1 MRLKNKTA
9 VISGATG
16 GIGEATSKLFSA
28 EGANVVMVGRDEEK
42 LNTLYNSF
50 DDKSKLSTYVAD
62 SNNEDSIKDCITFAK
77 DKYGSIDVVFAN
89 AGTEGEVK
97 PLTEYTKDEFNDVL
111 SVNVIGVWLYMKYAL
126 PIMQNQKNGSFI
138 AVASAAGVVGFNGTC
153 PYVASKHAVCGM
165 IKTACIENG
174 PFNVRVNALAPG
186 PVDNRMMRSL
196 EEQLNPEDPDSV
208 REMIMQ
214 QLPLQKYATN
224 EDIANL
230 ALFLGSDDS
239 SNSSG
244 GVYLSDGGFTAA

>member
-42 LNTLYNSF
+42 LNTLHNSF
-50 DDKSKLSTYVAD
+50 KDQSKLSTYVAD
-62 SNNEDSIKDCITFAK
+62 SNDEDAIKDCITFAK

-97 PLTEYTKDEFNDVL
+97 PLTEYTKDEFNNVI
-111 SVNVIGVWLYMKYAL
+111 SVNVIGVWLYMKHVL

-174 PFNVRVNALAPG
+174 PFNVRVNSLAPVAG
-186 PVDNRMMRSL
+186 
-196 EEQLNPEDPDSV
+196 ET
-208 REMIMQ
+208 
-214 QLPLQKYATN
+214 PLLKS
-224 EDIANL
+224 
-230 ALFLGSDDS
+230 FLGEDTPERRNAFLSTIPIGRFSTPKDLGNAACFLCSDEASMITGSILEVDV
-239 SNSSG
+239 G
-244 GVYLSDGGFTAA
+244 RCI

>member
-97 PLTEYTKDEFNDVL
+97 PLTEYTKDEFNNVL
-111 SVNVIGVWLYMKYAL
+111 SVNVIGVWLYMKHAL

-153 PYVASKHAVCGM
+153 P
-165 IKTACIENG
+165 
-174 PFNVRVNALAPG
+174 
-186 PVDNRMMRSL
+186 
-196 EEQLNPEDPDSV
+196 
-208 REMIMQ
+208 
-214 QLPLQKYATN
+214 
-224 EDIANL
+224 
-230 ALFLGSDDS
+230 
-239 SNSSG
+239 
-244 GVYLSDGGFTAA
+244 

>member
-16 GIGEATSKLFSA
+16 GIGEATSKLFLA

-42 LNTLYNSF
+42 LNTLHNSF
-50 DDKSKLSTYVAD
+50 KDQSKLSTYVAD
-62 SNNEDSIKDCITFAK
+62 SNDEDAIKDCITFAK

-89 AGTEGEVK
+89 AGTEGDVK
-97 PLTEYTKDEFNDVL
+97 PLTEYTKDEFNNVI
-111 SVNVIGVWLYMKYAL
+111 SVNVIGVWLYMKHVL

-196 EEQLNPEDPDSV
+196 EEQLNPDDPDSV

-224 EDIANL
+224 NDIANL

-239 SNSSG
+239 CNSSG
-244 GVYLSDGGFTAA
+244 GVYLSDGGFTSA